1 MDKGILSEVQI
12 NRKYA
17 VPNKSSKLQK
27 NNSCQKQNA
36 FKQVSKQNLILNCHD
51 DEGIDL
57 TRFDS
62 NTCIDQGNGSKYD
75 NCLGEIQVQESL
87 DHNFHRFL
95 KQNNANILRNNENEC
110 SFQNSSNNFIISQLH
125 KDNLESSNNIN
136 KTFSVMDSIYDEQQ
150 IAPISVNRET
160 VDQIMK
166 IMPKSAQQILQ
177 KIMGRNSED
186 GSKVTLNP
194 SQNEDFFDEQSVNTS
209 NFNSL
214 LLSSSKKIYESNACV
229 ESSQCKSHSSVKQP
243 KQILKAQQSSNNLR
257 NKDQQKENQPQ
268 TTYLKILQGQYQDA
282 SKNKQGSGAFQRAK
296 DITAIQDNQTNQ
308 QLQSEKYY
316 QKQKFQQN
324 QQQIHQQNINQ
335 IQMNNNKQLNNQT
348 YSNLSFTDND
358 LRDFSFELENV
369 SKQTNQKNFNTHML
383 RQQSSKR
390 NNNCNASQ
398 NISNN
403 QINQL
408 EELQIGYNTQREEK
422 YIQTQANKYQP
433 TKNNDPTKYFTQRSI
448 ILASNAQNRVTNK
461 NMINEDKK
469 KSQKSN
475 SMEKINKNKQILN
488 WQNTQNELTFS
499 QDRGLNIQTS
509 CQLSQENQV
518 ILQQILSRNK
528 KNILE
533 GLEKKPSSNFFDCS
547 ISPQQKRPLSLGI
560 VKKQLSKKSL
570 ERSASSMSQQNYKSN
585 DKSTSSLKEAGNQ
598 ISSINK
604 KSENVSQNQNSNF
617 SSNRVQNYINRIK
630 NSNSSPSVSSQ
641 NKTQRSKTSQIGF
654 GDKQQTPLSYSSTR
668 SNQKSKKQTNSVNV
682 INSVD
687 KNKTQQIKRQ
697 RYLQSNQKNRSSLNM
712 DKIENFCYTSQQR
725 ISPTFTSLSVTSN
738 SKKNI
743 KSPQKT
749 SLFSNL
755 DKILR
760 AGRSKSSSLEK
771 QIFDKNKFNRN
782 TIKQKDVQKKS
793 NSKEKLKNIANLN
806 KNGSSEVMDKLNN
819 LLQKGRVQTF
829 FSEGNNQNTTP
840 NYVKQQT
847 FYSKNNNQ
855 QQQNQFKNNQYDQQY
870 QSGIDQQLQIEA
882 YNQIVQQNSQILL
895 QNQAEQIVKQIS
907 QQQLPTYQQLTK
919 PSEVNFT
926 QDTMTQYDNTLKS
939 FCNIQNENKIFG
951 IDEKKLQFNRGSF
964 FEESPLAG
972 QEKSYQESPLNLSK
986 YNEQNKGGFQSHI
999 SSICQESLMSL
1010 ENLEPRVVDSKTV
1023 NEIMRAMPSSAQQIL
1038 QKIMSRG
1045 NQNSTQILINPSQ
1058 SGNSSLP
1065 LNFSFDIE
1073 QDDAQTFNKSQA
1085 SLKKMA
1091 SSIIPQQDSKSIRY
1105 EEEDDMNK
1113 QSNSTDIEQ
1122 IVKQLNF
1129 ENNCSSFAS
1138 SSNNQKT
1145 RSNRSSKTFSSN
1157 SKEKLQQCLIGSNIP
1172 KNSDFNMMEDDSKLE
1187 TRFQSLDKMINLND
1201 NLSQK
1206 EKTKN
1211 LEASKIKSKLNYSY
1225 SQKNRNQKN
1234 VSTLNL
1240 QNQHQNQ
1247 QDSDKQQSDFIQKQF
1262 LDLGNNGDFQEK
1274 NLKLEESLSH
1284 LTPQQIQMLE
1294 ELSKQQL
1301 LEICKKQLN
1310 QSQQSIKSDDT
1321 QKQLN
1326 LSKSK
1331 FKVENQEFSKQ
1342 KQAASP
1348 SLTQKIQNKS
1358 KNYNLDGINTSMCN
1372 LSQQSFE
1379 SLSSS
1384 STKPHQQK
1392 NLKNISSSKKSI
1404 NYYSNQRNRIKQASN
1419 KKLEKLNHSNQST
1432 EHSTQILQHTSFAKN
1447 RVGSKC
1453 VTEESIVDRSYIIL
1467 QTSMTNQSQAQT
1479 GQQFMTFKPQTS
1491 FLPRNIN
1498 NNNSDR
1504 IKKLNETLQNLT
1516 SQLSSN
1522 NPQSEQRVHSVPN
1535 RNEDQYYKT
1544 QTLSS
1549 CRNESPLI
1557 AYNSYSC
1564 TSLSAVPN
1572 ISENS
1577 VLNRSLRELQSGI
1590 LLEHQKEV
1598 YAEGLEYSHRSL
1610 SSAHDNTC
1618 PQALENHKRMNR
1630 SNTCETKPLLSNSV
1644 PQQFQQKK
1652 QLEELQL
1659 TVNEK
1664 EAEIISLK
1672 LQVQDLQE
1680 VLEKQK
1686 FLQSTQ
1692 KNKQKKLYNEIEEKI
1707 ISSRI
1712 NIDYKVF
1719 QNQVGSTKS
1728 VSSVKTISSENKNE
1742 YSEQK
1747 FCEPYPKNIAYM
1759 SSSKKSENNLM
1770 QQQYSVKRLQIQA
1783 SSANKETPLSSN
1795 LDDTENSHLK
1805 LNASEI
1811 DLTYQINQFSILQN
1825 QNDSEYQPNQN
1836 VQC

>member
-1 MDKGILSEVQI
+1 MNKGILSEIQI
-12 NRKYA
+12 NRQYS
-17 VPNKSSKLQK
+17 VPKKSSKLQ
-27 NNSCQKQNA
+27 NNNPYQKQNA

-75 NCLGEIQVQESL
+75 NCFGEIQVQESL

-95 KQNNANILRNNENEC
+95 KQNNANVLRNNENEC
-110 SFQNSSNNFIISQLH
+110 SFQNKSNNFIISQLN
-125 KDNLESSNNIN
+125 KDNVDSSNNIN

-150 IAPISVNRET
+150 IAPRSVNKDT

-194 SQNEDFFDEQSVNTS
+194 SQNEDFFDEQSFNTS
-209 NFNSL
+209 SFNSL
-214 LLSSSKKIYESNACV
+214 LLSSSKKIYESNACT
-229 ESSQCKSHSSVKQP
+229 EPSQCKSNSSFKQN
-243 KQILKAQQSSNNLR
+243 KQQFKAQKSSNNFR
-257 NKDQQKENQPQ
+257 NKDQQKENNQPQ
-268 TTYLKILQGQYQDA
+268 TTYLKILQGQYQDV
-282 SKNKQGSGAFQRAK
+282 SKNKQGSSVFQRSK
-296 DITAIQDNQTNQ
+296 DIITMQDNQVNQ
-308 QLQSEKYY
+308 QLPSEKYSE
-316 QKQKFQQN
+316 KQKFQQN
-324 QQQIHQQNINQ
+324 QQQINQQNINQ
-335 IQMNNNKQLNNQT
+335 IQMNSKQYNNQT
-348 YSNLSFTDND
+348 YQNLSFTDHD

-369 SKQTNQKNFNTHML
+369 SKQTNQKNFQMNLTNMQ
-383 RQQSSKR
+383 RQQSSQK
-390 NNNCNASQ
+390 NNNLNK

-403 QINQL
+403 QIDS
-408 EELQIGYNTQREEK
+408 LQIGYNTQREEK
-422 YIQTQANKYQP
+422 YIQSQANKYQS
-433 TKNNDPTKYFTQRSI
+433 TKQNDTKKYFTQRSI
-448 ILASNAQNRVTNK
+448 SPVSNPQNRVANK
-461 NMINEDKK
+461 NIQNEDKK
-469 KSQKSN
+469 RSQKSN
-475 SMEKINKNKQILN
+475 SMEKINKNKKNQN
-488 WQNTQNELTFS
+488 QQNTLNELTFS

-509 CQLSQENQV
+509 SQLSQENQV

-533 GLEKKPSSNFFDCS
+533 GLEQKPSSSFFDRS
-547 ISPQQKRPLSLGI
+547 ISPQQRRPLSLGT
-560 VKKQLSKKSL
+560 VKKQQSKKSL

-585 DKSTSSLKEAGNQ
+585 DRSTSSLKEGGNQ
-598 ISSINK
+598 ISSVNK
-604 KSENVSQNQNSNF
+604 KNANNSLNQNSNF

-641 NKTQRSKTSQIGF
+641 NKTQRSKTSQISI
-654 GDKQQTPLSYSSTR
+654 GDKQQTPLSYSQTK
-668 SNQKSKKQTNSVNV
+668 SNQKSKKQINNANV
-682 INSVD
+682 INGVD
-687 KNKTQQIKRQ
+687 KNKTQEIKSQ
-697 RYLQSNQKNRSSLNM
+697 RNLQQNIKNRSSLNM
-712 DKIENFCYTSQQR
+712 DKIENFCQTSQQR

-771 QIFDKNKFNRN
+771 QIYDKNKLSSSIN
-782 TIKQKDVQKKS
+782 KQKDVQKKS
-793 NSKEKLKNIANLN
+793 NSKEKLKNITSLN

-819 LLQKGRVQTF
+819 LLQKGRVETF
-829 FSEGNNQNTTP
+829 FSEGNKAQNQI
-840 NYVKQQT
+840 KQQS
-847 FYSKNNNQ
+847 FFSKNNNQ
-855 QQQNQFKNNQYDQQY
+855 QQHINQQEQY
-870 QSGIDQQLQIEA
+870 QSVADQSIQIEA
-882 YNQIVQQNSQILL
+882 YKQKLQQNNQILL
-895 QNQAEQIVKQIS
+895 QNQVEQIAKQINQQQQSIIS
-907 QQQLPTYQQLTK
+907 QQ
-919 PSEVNFT
+919 SNFAK
-926 QDTMTQYDNTLKS
+926 DINVSYNNNNTLNPNP
-939 FCNIQNENKIFG
+939 FCNIQNENKNFSIG
-951 IDEKKLQFNRGSF
+951 ENKLQFNRGSF

-999 SSICQESLMSL
+999 SSICQESQMSL
-1010 ENLEPRVVDSKTV
+1010 ENLEPRIVDSKTV

-1045 NQNSTQILINPSQ
+1045 NQNPTQILINPSQ

-1073 QDDAQTFNKSQA
+1073 QDDTQNFNKSEA
-1085 SLKKMA
+1085 SLKRMA

-1105 EEEDDMNK
+1105 EEEDDINK

-1138 SSNNQKT
+1138 SSNDQKV

-1172 KNSDFNMMEDDSKLE
+1172 KNSEFNMMEDDLKLE

-1201 NLSQK
+1201 NLNQK
-1206 EKTKN
+1206 EKSKN
-1211 LEASKIKSKLNYSY
+1211 FEISKSKSKLNYSY
-1225 SQKNRNQKN
+1225 SQKNRNQF
-1234 VSTLNL
+1234 SSQHL
-1240 QNQHQNQ
+1240 QNQHQKL
-1247 QDSDKQQSDFIQKQF
+1247 QDSDKQESNFKKKQC
-1262 LDLGNNGDFQEK
+1262 LNLGNNDEFQEK
-1274 NLKLEESLSH
+1274 NLQLEESLNH
-1284 LTPQQIQMLE
+1284 LTAQQIQMLE

-1301 LEICKKQLN
+1301 LDICKKQLN
-1310 QSQQSIKSDDT
+1310 QSQQSIKSDT

-1331 FKVENQEFSKQ
+1331 FKGEELQNQGYSKSKQ
-1342 KQAASP
+1342 TTSP
-1348 SLTQKIQNKS
+1348 SLNKKIQNKN
-1358 KNYNLDGINTSMCN
+1358 KNYNIDAINSSMCN

-1379 SLSSS
+1379 SFSSS
-1384 STKPHQQK
+1384 SAKPHQQK
-1392 NLKNISSSKKSI
+1392 NQNNISSSKKSI
-1404 NYYSNQRNRIKQASN
+1404 NYYSNQRNKNKQAFN
-1419 KKLEKLNHSNQST
+1419 KTLEKLNHSNQST
-1432 EHSTQILQHTSFAKN
+1432 EHSTQILQYSSFAKN

-1467 QTSMTNQSQAQT
+1467 QTSMTNQGQAQA
-1479 GQQFMTFKPQTS
+1479 GQQFMTFKPQTN
-1491 FLPRNIN
+1491 FLPKNISN
-1498 NNNSDR
+1498 SNSDR

-1522 NPQSEQRVHSVPN
+1522 NPQSEQRGHSVPN

-1549 CRNESPLI
+1549 CRNESPQI

-1590 LLEHQKEV
+1590 LLDHQKEV
-1598 YAEGLEYSHRSL
+1598 YAEGLDQSHRSL
-1610 SSAHDNTC
+1610 SSAHDNIYN
-1618 PQALENHKRMNR
+1618 QATENNKRMNR
-1630 SNTCETKPLLSNSV
+1630 SNTCEPKPLISNYI

-1692 KNKQKKLYNEIEEKI
+1692 KNKQQKLYNEIEEKI

-1728 VSSVKTISSENKNE
+1728 VSSMKTISPENKNE

-1747 FCEPYPKNIAYM
+1747 FCETYPKNAAYL
-1759 SSSKKSENNLM
+1759 SSSKKNVNDQI
-1770 QQQYSVKRLQIQA
+1770 QQNSVKCLKNQA
-1783 SSANKETPLSSN
+1783 SSTKKETISN

-1811 DLTYQINQFSILQN
+1811 DLTYQINQFSILKN
-1825 QNDSEYQPNQN
+1825 QNDSEFQPNQN
-1836 VQC
+1836 LQC

>member
-1 MDKGILSEVQI
+1 MNKGILSEVQI
-12 NRKYA
+12 NRQQS
-17 VPNKSSKLQK
+17 VPNKSSKLLK
-27 NNSCQKQNA
+27 NNSYQKQNA

-57 TRFDS
+57 TRLDS

-95 KQNNANILRNNENEC
+95 KQNNTNVFRNNQNEC
-110 SFQNSSNNFIISQLH
+110 SFQNSSNNFIISQRN
-125 KDNLESSNNIN
+125 KDDNNNIN
-136 KTFSVMDSIYDEQQ
+136 KTFSVMDSVYDEQQ
-150 IAPISVNRET
+150 IAPRSVNRET

-166 IMPKSAQQILQ
+166 IMPKSAQNILQ

-209 NFNSL
+209 SFNSL
-214 LLSSSKKIYESNACV
+214 LLSSSKKVYESNTCI
-229 ESSQCKSHSSVKQP
+229 ETSQCKSNSSFKQP
-243 KQILKAQQSSNNLR
+243 KQLLKAQQSSNNFR

-268 TTYLKILQGQYQDA
+268 TTYLKILQGQYQDV
-282 SKNKQGSGAFQRAK
+282 SKHKQGSGVFQRAK
-296 DITAIQDNQTNQ
+296 DITAMQDNQINQ
-308 QLQSEKYY
+308 QLSSEKYI

-324 QQQIHQQNINQ
+324 QQQINKQNVNQ
-335 IQMNNNKQLNNQT
+335 LQMNDKQFNNQT
-348 YSNLSFTDND
+348 YSNLSFIDKD
-358 LRDFSFELENV
+358 LGDFSFELENV
-369 SKQTNQKNFNTHML
+369 QNKPNQKNINSNTSNIQ
-383 RQQSSKR
+383 RQQQPKR
-390 NNNCNASQ
+390 NNNFS
-398 NISNN
+398 ISKNNQNN
-403 QINQL
+403 QIDQL
-408 EELQIGYNTQREEK
+408 EGLQIGYNTQREEK
-422 YIQTQANKYQP
+422 YIQTQANKYQS
-433 TKNNDPTKYFTQRSI
+433 TKQNDPKKYFTQRSI
-448 ILASNAQNRVTNK
+448 SPVSNVQNKVVTNK
-461 NMINEDKK
+461 NMLNEDKK
-469 KSQKSN
+469 RNQKNN
-475 SMEKINKNKQILN
+475 SMEKINKNKNI
-488 WQNTQNELTFS
+488 QNQYSTQNELTFS

-518 ILQQILSRNK
+518 ILQQILSRNQ

-533 GLEKKPSSNFFDCS
+533 EIEQRPSSNFFDRS
-547 ISPQQKRPLSLGI
+547 ISPQQKRPLSLGTT
-560 VKKQLSKKSL
+560 KKQTSKKVL
-570 ERSASSMSQQNYKSN
+570 ERSTSSMSQQNYKSN
-585 DKSTSSLKEAGNQ
+585 DKSTSSLKEGGNQ
-598 ISSINK
+598 LSSINK
-604 KSENVSQNQNSNF
+604 KNVNISLSQNNNF

-630 NSNSSPSVSSQ
+630 NSNSSPSVSTQ
-641 NKTQRSKTSQIGF
+641 NKAQRSKTSQIAL

-668 SNQKSKKQTNSVNV
+668 SNQKSKKQ
-682 INSVD
+682 INSGSATNGAE
-687 KNKTQQIKRQ
+687 KNKTLELKSQKNIN
-697 RYLQSNQKNRSSLNM
+697 SNLKNRSSLNM
-712 DKIENFCYTSQQR
+712 DKIENFCQTSQQR

-743 KSPQKT
+743 KSPQKA

-771 QIFDKNKFNRN
+771 QIYDKNKL
-782 TIKQKDVQKKS
+782 ISKPKDVQKRS
-793 NSKEKLKNIANLN
+793 NSKEKVKSIVNLN

-819 LLQKGRVQTF
+819 LLEKGRVQTF
-829 FSEGNNQNTTP
+829 FSEGNSQNTTQ
-840 NYVKQQT
+840 NQVKQQS
-847 FYSKNNNQ
+847 FFFQNNNQ
-855 QQQNQFKNNQYDQQY
+855 QQHNQFKNNQYEQRQQQVTDQQV
-870 QSGIDQQLQIEA
+870 QIEA
-882 YNQIVQQNSQILL
+882 FKQNVQQN
-895 QNQAEQIVKQIS
+895 NQTSLKNQVEQIVRQIS
-907 QQQLPTYQQLTK
+907 QQHQPTSNQLTRHIE
-919 PSEVNFT
+919 PNISQDINDQYSNT
-926 QDTMTQYDNTLKS
+926 QKS
-939 FCNIQNENKIFG
+939 FSIIQNENKVFNN
-951 IDEKKLQFNRGSF
+951 DEKKLQFNRESF
-964 FEESPLAG
+964 FEESPLPG

-986 YNEQNKGGFQSHI
+986 YNEQSKGGFQSHI
-999 SSICQESLMSL
+999 SSICLESQMSL

-1045 NQNSTQILINPSQ
+1045 NQNPTQILINPSQ
-1058 SGNSSLP
+1058 SGNTSLP

-1073 QDDAQTFNKSQA
+1073 QEDAQNFNKSDA

-1105 EEEDDMNK
+1105 EEEDDINK

-1138 SSNNQKT
+1138 SSNDQKG

-1157 SKEKLQQCLIGSNIP
+1157 TKEKLQQCLISSNIP
-1172 KNSDFNMMEDDSKLE
+1172 KNSDFNMTEDDLKLE

-1201 NLSQK
+1201 NLNQK

-1211 LEASKIKSKLNYSY
+1211 VEASKTKSKLNYSY
-1225 SQKNRNQKN
+1225 SQQNRNQKHFPIQ
-1234 VSTLNL
+1234 NL
-1240 QNQHQNQ
+1240 QYQNQ
-1247 QDSDKQQSDFIQKQF
+1247 KQQESDKQQSHSKQNYYQ
-1262 LDLGNNGDFQEK
+1262 DLGNSGDFQEK

-1284 LTPQQIQMLE
+1284 LTPQQIQVLE

-1310 QSQQSIKSDDT
+1310 QSQQSIKSDT

-1326 LSKSK
+1326 LSKSQ
-1331 FKVENQEFSKQ
+1331 NRGQELQSQVFSKQ
-1342 KQAASP
+1342 KQIASP
-1348 SLTQKIQNKS
+1348 SQTKQIQSKT
-1358 KNYNLDGINTSMCN
+1358 KNYNIDGINTSMCN

-1379 SLSSS
+1379 SFSSS
-1384 STKPHQQK
+1384 SIKPHLQK
-1392 NLKNISSSKKSI
+1392 NQNNISSSKKSI
-1404 NYYSNQRNRIKQASN
+1404 NYYSNQRNRNKQASN
-1419 KKLEKLNHSNQST
+1419 KTLEKLNHSNQST

-1467 QTSMTNQSQAQT
+1467 QTSMSNQGQSQA

-1491 FLPRNIN
+1491 FLPKNIS

-1504 IKKLNETLQNLT
+1504 IKKLNQTLSNLT

-1522 NPQSEQRVHSVPN
+1522 NQQSEQRVHSVPN
-1535 RNEDQYYKT
+1535 RNEDQYYKA

-1549 CRNESPLI
+1549 CRNESPQV

-1590 LLEHQKEV
+1590 LLDHQKEV

-1610 SSAHDNTC
+1610 SSAHDKAY
-1618 PQALENHKRMNR
+1618 PQASEHNMRMNR
-1630 SNTCETKPLLSNSV
+1630 SNTCEMKPLQSNYI
-1644 PQQFQQKK
+1644 PKQFEQKK

-1686 FLQSTQ
+1686 FLQSSQ

-1712 NIDYKVF
+1712 NIDCKVF

-1728 VSSVKTISSENKNE
+1728 ISSMKTTSPENKNE

-1747 FCEPYPKNIAYM
+1747 FCETYPKNIAYM
-1759 SSSKKSENNLM
+1759 SSSKKNENDQI
-1770 QQQYSVKRLQIQA
+1770 QQQNSVKRLKIQA
-1783 SSANKETPLSSN
+1783 SSAKKETILSSN

-1811 DLTYQINQFSILQN
+1811 DLTYQINQFSILKN

-1836 VQC
+1836 LQC